1 MIRRPPRYTLTDT
14 LFPYTTLF
22 RSHPYHRHRGQRRPR
37 AIMTRNADQ
46 READREQ
53 KDKKDADADGGR
65 VDLPGQQKFEAD
77 IDDAHAIAERE
88 PPRAARGPVARKS
101 VGEGKSGAVRVD
113 PGGRRYLNK
122 KNKQ

>member
-65 VDLPGQQKFEAD
+65 VEQPGQQKFDAEIVDDHALAD
-77 IDDAHAIAERE
+77 
-88 PPRAARGPVARKS
+88 RGQPDVKRHRVGTGVTGHDTS
-101 VGEGKSGAVRVD
+101 VVWTSRI
-113 PGGRRYLNK
+113 K
-122 KNKQ
+122 KNKEVKTL